1 MFYSTICDQET
12 ETNGDTEVADQGLV
26 RETACAIVG
35 KLKSG
40 EVTPLDLL
48 DVLEKRI
55 AEVDGKVN
63 ALPTLCFDRA
73 RNHAKALMKKPAA
86 ERGLLAGLPI
96 PIKDLTN
103 VEGVLTTQGSPI
115 YKDNIPAKSD
125 ILVEHLENNG
135 GVIYAKSNTP
145 EFGAGANTFNEVFGP
160 TRNPWD
166 TSRSAAGS
174 SGGAAVALA
183 TGTAWLAHG
192 SDMGGSLRNPASFC
206 GIVGIAAEHRP
217 RRAYDSGGDRSQ
229 SRPVQ
234 GPMARNVEDVA
245 LLLDAMSG
253 EHPGDPLSLPV
264 LPNSFLSAARSG
276 SKPKRIAYSP
286 DLGITPVDPEVAAIT
301 RKAAQRFAEAGA
313 IVEEAHP
320 DLREAHE
327 CFHVLRA
334 FDFALSKAAL
344 LRTKRDL
351 LKPEVIWNIE
361 EGLKLTVEQLE
372 RAEAQ
377 RVAMTARTL
386 EFFDKYDLLLCPA
399 TIVPPFPVEN
409 RYVAE
414 CAGKKFDNYVEWL
427 GIVYAITLVCCPA
440 LSLPCGFTASGLP
453 VGLQMVAPPR
463 GEAQLAG
470 RQPRCWRIFWA
481 CAARRRS
488 IRERR
493 NRERRNRG
501 TYGRRQ
507 RAAAR
512 KQADAQQ
519 GALGARGK
527 IPHRKDFAA
536 RRDAPAAGPASDK
549 GLADARSRADAE
561 HFARALAARRLR
573 RGRKS
578 DLLGF
583 CAVHRPAAEQVR
595 VRHPLR
601 HHMVALRQSMGGAGD
616 PRPARRLP
624 AARRGAVR
632 GAAFA

>member
-1 MFYSTICDQET
+1 VASNQE
-12 ETNGDTEVADQGLV
+12 LV
-26 RETACAIVG
+26 RATACAIVD
-35 KLKSG
+35 KLNAG

-48 DVLEKRI
+48 DALESRI

-63 ALPTLCFDRA
+63 ALPTRCFDRA
-73 RNHAKALMKKPAA
+73 RAHAKAIMNKPKG

-96 PIKDLTN
+96 PIKDLTD

-115 YKDNIPAKSD
+115 YRDHIPDRSD
-125 ILVEHLENNG
+125 LLVEHLEHNG

-145 EFGAGANTFNEVFGP
+145 EFGAGANTFNEVFGA

-183 TGTAWLAHG
+183 TGMAWLAHG

-206 GIVGIAAEHRP
+206 GIVGLRP
-217 RRAYDSGGDRSQ
+217 SIGRVAHTPQFKIDRNLG
-229 SRPVQ
+229 VQ
-234 GPMARNVEDVA
+234 GPMARNVEDLA

-253 EHPGDPLSLPV
+253 EEPADPLSLPK
-264 LPNSFLSAARSG
+264 LPASFLSAARSG
-276 SKPKRIAYSP
+276 NKPKRIAYSP

-334 FDFALSKAAL
+334 FDFAISKAEL

-361 EGLKLTVEQLE
+361 EGLKLTVEQLA

-377 RVAMTARTL
+377 RIAMTNRTL
-386 EFFDKYDLLLCPA
+386 EFFETYDLLLAPA
-399 TIVPPFPVEN
+399 TIVAPFPVEN

-414 CAGKKFDNYVEWL
+414 CAGRKFDNYVEWL

-453 VGLQMVAPPR
+453 VGLQMVAAPR
-463 GEAQLAG
+463 GEAQLLAG
-470 RQPRCWRIFWA
+470 
-481 CAARRRS
+481 ARLLED
-488 IRERR
+488 ILGV
-493 NRERRNRG
+493 RG
-501 TYGRRQ
+501 TTP
-507 RAAAR
+507 
-512 KQADAQQ
+512 
-519 GALGARGK
+519 
-527 IPHRKDFAA
+527 I
-536 RRDAPAAGPASDK
+536 
-549 GLADARSRADAE
+549 
-561 HFARALAARRLR
+561 
-573 RGRKS
+573 
-578 DLLGF
+578 
-583 CAVHRPAAEQVR
+583 
-595 VRHPLR
+595 
-601 HHMVALRQSMGGAGD
+601 D
-616 PRPARRLP
+616 PRPPR
-624 AARRGAVR
+624 
-632 GAAFA
+632 

>member
-1 MFYSTICDQET
+1 MGET
-12 ETNGDTEVADQGLV
+12 RVADQDLV
-26 RETACAIVG
+26 KETACAVIG
-35 KLKSG
+35 KLNAG
-40 EVTPLDLL
+40 EITPLDLL

-73 RNHAKALMKKPAA
+73 RSHAKTLMQKPAGQ
-86 ERGLLAGLPI
+86 RGLLAGLPV
-96 PIKDLTN
+96 PIKDLTA
-103 VEGVLTTQGSPI
+103 VAGVLTTQGSPI
-115 YKDNIPAKSD
+115 YKDNVPARSD

-145 EFGAGANTFNEVFGP
+145 EFGAGANTFNEVFGA

-183 TGTAWLAHG
+183 TGMAWLAHG

-206 GIVGIAAEHRP
+206 GIVGMRPSIGRVAHTPVAAI
-217 RRAYDSGGDRSQ
+217 DRNLG
-229 SRPVQ
+229 VQ
-234 GPMARNVEDVA
+234 GPMARNVEDLA

-253 EHPGDPLSLPV
+253 EHPADPLSLPV
-264 LPNSFLSAARSG
+264 LPKSFLSAARSG
-276 SKPKRIAYSP
+276 NKPKRVAYSP

-301 RKAAQRFAEAGA
+301 RKAAERLASSGV

-344 LRTKRDL
+344 LRAKRDQ

-386 EFFDKYDLLLCPA
+386 EFFNSYDLLLTPA
-399 TIVPPFPVEN
+399 TIVAPFPVEN

-427 GIVYAITLVCCPA
+427 GVVYAITLVCCPA

-453 VGLQMVAPPR
+453 VGLQVVAPPR
-463 GEAQLAG
+463 GEAQLLAG
-470 RQPRCWRIFWA
+470 AKALEDILGV
-481 CAARRRS
+481 
-488 IRERR
+488 
-493 NRERRNRG
+493 RG
-501 TYGRRQ
+501 TTP
-507 RAAAR
+507 
-512 KQADAQQ
+512 
-519 GALGARGK
+519 
-527 IPHRKDFAA
+527 I
-536 RRDAPAAGPASDK
+536 
-549 GLADARSRADAE
+549 
-561 HFARALAARRLR
+561 
-573 RGRKS
+573 
-578 DLLGF
+578 
-583 CAVHRPAAEQVR
+583 
-595 VRHPLR
+595 
-601 HHMVALRQSMGGAGD
+601 D
-616 PRPARRLP
+616 PRAPK
-624 AARRGAVR
+624 
-632 GAAFA
+632 